1 MSDGIVSISG
11 FTSATPRSAGAF
23 LLSRSDV
30 ERLLTP
36 DECMAAVEDAFLQH
50 ALGKAPPPGILS
62 VHAEDGGFHIK
73 AALLTLDRP
82 YFAAKTNANFPHNGA
97 RHGLPTIQ
105 GVVVLCEAVTG
116 QPLAVMDSMAIT
128 ALRTAAATAVAAKYL
143 ARRECRTALI
153 CGCGAQAP
161 SQLRA
166 LLRVRSPARI
176 QAYDQDA
183 EKMRGFAAALG
194 AQTGLPITPV
204 TDLPVAVAA
213 SDIVITC
220 TTARRWFI
228 AREMI
233 RPGTF
238 VAGDEGSG
246 ADHFAGNEP
255 APRGGAGDDDVA
267 RRNGGGQIGHGR
279 YREPGL
285 GAERGGKATHFF
297 RVLVV
302 RLNARGAA
310 HAQQRP
316 QLRRRLSAA
325 AANQRRPAL
334 PARQV
339 LGRHGS
345 RRGRAQRRDRHRIH
359 DRKRLARDRLAQDDD
374 ALDRRQPM
382 PRAVVREIGIGL
394 RREIGPVEREQRRLD
409 VKTAVFGVQP
419 G

>member
-11 FTSATPRSAGAF
+11 FTSATSRSAGAF

-62 VHAEDGGFHIK
+62 LHAEDGGFHIK

-82 YFAAKTNANFPHNGA
+82 YFAAKTNANFPYNGA

-128 ALRTAAATAVAAKYL
+128 ALRTAAATAVAAKHL

-153 CGCGAQAP
+153 CGCGGQAA

-166 LLRVRSPARI
+166 LLRVRSPERI

-183 EKMRGFAAALG
+183 EKSRAFAAALG
-194 AQTGLPITPV
+194 AETGRPITAV
-204 TDLPVAVAA
+204 SDLPAAVAA

-220 TTARRWFI
+220 TIARRWFI
-228 AREMI
+228 AREMV

-238 VAGDEGSG
+238 VAGVG
-246 ADHFAGNEP
+246 ADNEDKQELDPALLATSKLVTDLTEQCVAIGDLHHAVAAGVMS
-255 APRGGAGDDDVA
+255 ASDV
-267 RRNGGGQIGHGR
+267 
-279 YREPGL
+279 
-285 GAERGGKATHFF
+285 
-297 RVLVV
+297 
-302 RLNARGAA
+302 
-310 HAQQRP
+310 HAQLGEIVAGLKRARESEEEIIVFDSTGTALQDV
-316 QLRRRLSAA
+316 AA
-325 AANQRRPAL
+325 AAAVYRQAL
-334 PARQV
+334 AD
-339 LGRHGS
+339 S
-345 RRGRAQRRDRHRIH
+345 ES
-359 DRKRLARDRLAQDDD
+359 
-374 ALDRRQPM
+374 
-382 PRAVVREIGIGL
+382 PRFSFK
-394 RREIGPVEREQRRLD
+394 D
-409 VKTAVFGVQP
+409 
-419 G
+419 